1 MRPGWRQPSLL
12 PVSTR
17 SRCLGHFFSPSKH
30 EMRLKQVHAGFR
42 PALLKHAPCSLPTE
56 PGPTLFRSSLCIF
69 GAQKVSHL
77 LLFHLQFRYE
87 DLTTTLQDWGA
98 KVRAVHI
105 AGSYWAPGFA
115 NYLILLQVFYQQ
127 AKSQLI
133 ELQCRQLTF
142 SLTT

>member
-1 MRPGWRQPSLL
+1 MRPGWRQPTLL

-30 EMRLKQVHAGFR
+30 EMRLKEVHAGFR

-56 PGPTLFRSSLCIF
+56 AGPTLFRSSLCIF
-69 GAQKVSHL
+69 GAQKVSH

-133 ELQCRQLTF
+133 ELKCRQRTF